1 VIEINLLPTKRKKKK
16 AAPGAGFQF
25 RMESLK
31 GLIAGIKNPWLLAA
45 SGAWVAVL
53 AGGGAL
59 FVTSRARIAVLNS
72 RLEAVQTEKKRFDV
86 VIAQKR
92 QSERIRDSLIAEIG
106 VIRSIDAERYIW
118 PHVLDQLAKALP
130 PYTWLTTLSQL
141 SQQGGNAPPPPPGGR
156 DTSRAGPQPVRVQV
170 TGSTVDIQA
179 YTTFLRQLAASPWFT
194 DVTPLSSQTV
204 VEQDRPVTAFTI
216 TMRYKVADSVYIH
229 TVPFTQSLR

>member
-16 AAPGAGFQF
+16 APGAGFQF
-25 RMESLK
+25 RLDSVKAML
-31 GLIAGIKNPWLLAA
+31 AGIKNPWLLAA
-45 SGAWVAVL
+45 AGAWVALL

-59 FVTSRARIAVLNS
+59 FVTQRARIAVLNS
-72 RLEAVQTEKKRFDV
+72 RLESVQTEKKRFDV

-92 QSERIRDSLIAEIG
+92 QSERIRDSLVAEIA

-130 PYTWLTTLSQL
+130 PYTWLTTLQQL
-141 SQQGGNAPPPPPGGR
+141 SQGNAPPPPAGGAR
-156 DTSRAGPQPVRVQV
+156 DTSRAAPAPVRVQIQ
-170 TGSTVDIQA
+170 GSTVDIQA

-216 TMRYKVADSVYIH
+216 TLRYRVADSVYIH
-229 TVPFTQSLR
+229 TVPSAQSLR

>member
-1 VIEINLLPTKRKKKK
+1 VIEINLLPTKRKKK
-16 AAPGAGFQF
+16 AAPGAGFKF
-25 RMESLK
+25 RLDSLR
-31 GLIAGIKNPWLLAA
+31 GLVAGIKNPWLLGAA
-45 SGAWVAVL
+45 AAWVAL
-53 AGGGAL
+53 LGGGGAL

-72 RLEAVQTEKKRFDV
+72 RLEAVQTEKRRFDV

-92 QSERIRDSLIAEIG
+92 QSEKIRDSLVSEIA

-130 PYTWLTTLSQL
+130 PYTWLTTITQMG
-141 SQQGGNAPPPPPGGR
+141 QGANAPPPPAGGR
-156 DTSRAGPQPVRVQV
+156 DTSRAGPQPVRVQI

-216 TMRYKVADSVYIH
+216 TLRYRVADSVYIH
-229 TVPFTQSLR
+229 TVPFGQSLR

>member
-16 AAPGAGFQF
+16 AGGAGFQF

-31 GLIAGIKNPWLLAA
+31 GLIAGIKNPWLLTAA
-45 SGAWVAVL
+45 GTWVALL

-72 RLEAVQTEKKRFDV
+72 RLEAIQTEKKRFDV

-92 QSERIRDSLIAEIG
+92 QAERIRDSLVAEIG
-106 VIRSIDAERYIW
+106 VIRSIDAERYVW

-141 SQQGGNAPPPPPGGR
+141 SQGGNAPPPPPGAR
-156 DTSRAGPQPVRVQV
+156 DTSRAGPAPVRVQI

-194 DVTPLSSQTV
+194 DVTPLSSQTI

-216 TMRYKVADSVYIH
+216 TMRYRVADSVYIH
-229 TVPFTQSLR
+229 TVPFAQSLR

>member
-1 VIEINLLPTKRKKKK
+1 
-16 AAPGAGFQF
+16 
-25 RMESLK
+25 MESLK
-31 GLIAGIKNPWLLAA
+31 GLIAGIKNPWLLTA
-45 SGAWVAVL
+45 SGAWVALL
-53 AGGGAL
+53 AGCGAL

-92 QSERIRDSLIAEIG
+92 QSEKIRDSLVAEIA

-130 PYTWLTTLSQL
+130 PYTWLTTL
-141 SQQGGNAPPPPPGGR
+141 QQMNPGGNAPPPPPAGAR
-156 DTSRAGPQPVRVQV
+156 DTSRAGPQPVRVQI

-179 YTTFLRQLAASPWFT
+179 YTTFLRQLSASPWFT

-216 TMRYKVADSVYIH
+216 TMRYRTADSVYIH
-229 TVPFTQSLR
+229 TVPFAQSLR